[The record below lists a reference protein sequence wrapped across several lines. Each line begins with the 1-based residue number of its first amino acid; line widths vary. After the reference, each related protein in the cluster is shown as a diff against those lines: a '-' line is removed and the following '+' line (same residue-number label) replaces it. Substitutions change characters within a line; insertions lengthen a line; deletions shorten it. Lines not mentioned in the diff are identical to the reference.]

1 MTCNKCGKEL
11 EENTKICDSCGEAVA
26 EASTPKKKKN
36 KKLIAII
43 AAVVAVIILVFSL
56 GSGDDTIENHDEEK
70 SNENINSYLVETGFD
85 DAFGGVSF
93 DITFEEFIEKHNA
106 YVDEDE
112 EYELVKEMRFL
123 SKEDFSKNTQE
134 KNKFDTKLIIYS
146 KKFGTDYQN
155 LGTLDIYV
163 NGENDKIQMIEWRTF
178 ESEAKFNSEE
188 AVTNYQFVLPA
199 SFFSLVDDEID
210 FPYDDNPK
218 SYAGLFSEIL
228 DKGDGLIVKGDS
240 FYKLLWNES
249 GVFSITFSAAK
260 EGSNW
265 YNAFALK

>member
-11 EENTKICDSCGEAVA
+11 EENVKVCVSCGEAVT
-26 EASTPKKKKN
+26 ETTKPKKKN

-43 AAVVAVIILVFSL
+43 AAVVAVLVFVIAL
-56 GSGDDTIENHDEEK
+56 GSGDESSENESK
-70 SNENINSYLVETGFD
+70 KVNENSNSYVVETGFD

-93 DITFEEFIEKHNA
+93 DITFDEFIEKYNA
-106 YVDEDE
+106 CVDEDE

-123 SKEDFSKNTQE
+123 NKDDFVTKTQE
-134 KNKFDTKLIIYS
+134 ENKFGTKLIIYS

-199 SFFSLVDDEID
+199 SFFSFVDDEID

-228 DKGDGLIVKGDS
+228 DKDDGLIVKGDS

-260 EGSNW
+260 NGSNW
-265 YNAFALK
+265 YNAFAMK